1 MNNKDRVSPEDNGHF
16 TEAQSQEQKLQTMIS
31 ALWERSRHTVV
42 ERAALLR
49 TAGDLLSDNG
59 LDQATQQKAVDS
71 AHKLAGVLGTFGL
84 PTGYRPGSGGGSAVW
99 SIHATWQGRDRTA
112 AAPVGRVDPS
122 DRPRAR
128 WSGLKVSTESRRLKQ
143 PPGLKP
149 RGLFRS
155 VSAGLKTRFPGLKSG
170 AGTTIS
176 PYPWQPPGLKA
187 PQGVARMKP

>member
-16 TEAQSQEQKLQTMIS
+16 TEAQSQEQKLQTMIA

-84 PTGYRPGSGGGSAVW
+84 PRGTDLAREAEVLFGQSTPL
-99 SIHATWQGRDRTA
+99 GRDEIERLQLLLAELTRLIDRG
-112 AAPVGRVDPS
+112 PVGP
-122 DRPRAR
+122 A
-128 WSGLKVSTESRRLKQ
+128 
-143 PPGLKP
+143 
-149 RGLFRS
+149 
-155 VSAGLKTRFPGLKSG
+155 
-170 AGTTIS
+170 
-176 PYPWQPPGLKA
+176 
-187 PQGVARMKP
+187 